1 MPAGSSPTP
10 VTRKVAAVWCLVIE
24 LKHFA
29 LFVIGFVFVLVVVV
43 AFYVRKLRRQRN
55 EIDYWI
61 GEYLKAKE
69 PTQTELRRRQ
79 FEEESG

>member
-1 MPAGSSPTP
+1 M
-10 VTRKVAAVWCLVIE
+10 IE

-29 LFVIGFVFVLVVVV
+29 LFVIGAVFVLVVVV
-43 AFYVRKLRRQRN
+43 AFYIRKLRRQRT

-69 PTQTELRRRQ
+69 PTLEQRRRKQ